1 MAMPS
6 TPSYMNSN
14 NSEPPAS
21 VTITP
26 LFQPQ
31 ISSTVKS
38 AGCVA
43 PSIFTTAGPVGLKF
57 EDKLNTFR
65 QIHHQP
71 IIKTENSEVESASS
85 FAGDAACIKCEFCEY
100 RCSKKDRLTRHVR
113 NKKEIYFLKQN
124 FREIA

>member
-6 TPSYMNSN
+6 TPSYMNSSN

-31 ISSTVKS
+31 ISSTVKP
-38 AGCVA
+38 AGCVT
-43 PSIFTTAGPVGLKF
+43 PIFTTAAGLPPGGLKF
-57 EDKLNTFR
+57 EDIKLNTFR
-65 QIHHQP
+65 HTIHHQQP
-71 IIKTENSEVESASS
+71 IIKSENSEVESSASS

-100 RCSKKDRLTRHVR
+100 RCSKKDRLTR
-113 NKKEIYFLKQN
+113 
-124 FREIA
+124 

>member
-1 MAMPS
+1 MPS

-43 PSIFTTAGPVGLKF
+43 PSIFTTTAGPVGLKF

-65 QIHHQP
+65 QIHQVQP

-113 NKKEIYFLKQN
+113 NNKKNFKQK
-124 FREIA
+124 FHEIA